1 MSEKKVEM
9 SKTMKEKLAPKQF
22 TKTPINGTKN
32 TILVSSAKG
41 GVGKSTVAINL
52 AFALQNLGLKI
63 GILDADVYG
72 PNQHILFDIKDKPQF
87 ITKNDDKFIKP
98 FISKNI
104 EIMSMGLMTESDEAV
119 AWRGPMLSSAVR
131 QLSNS
136 TKWSNLDFL
145 FIDMPPGTGDT
156 YLTIFKELNLSNVIL
171 VTTPNKLSYADI
183 KKTINLVNKFNVP
196 IMGYIE
202 NNIFNQDKDTSSEK
216 LSINKLGKFN
226 FSEKMLNFDLD
237 NDIEDANLISKKI
250 IAHV

>member
-1 MSEKKVEM
+1 MS
-9 SKTMKEKLAPKQF
+9 
-22 TKTPINGTKN
+22 IKN
-32 TILVSSAKG
+32 IIAICSAKG
-41 GVGKSTVAINL
+41 GVGKSTITAAI
-52 AFALQNLGLKI
+52 ALSISKQYQV

-87 ITKNDDKFIKP
+87 ITKNDDKYIKP

-171 VTTPNKLSYADI
+171 VTTPSKLSYADI

-237 NDIEDANLISKKI
+237 KDLSLIHI
-250 IAHV
+250 

>member
-1 MSEKKVEM
+1 MS
-9 SKTMKEKLAPKQF
+9 
-22 TKTPINGTKN
+22 IKN
-32 TILVSSAKG
+32 IIAICSAKG
-41 GVGKSTVAINL
+41 GVGKSTITAAI
-52 AFALQNLGLKI
+52 ALSISKHYQV

-87 ITKNDDKFIKP
+87 ITENDDKYIKP

-202 NNIFNQDKDTSSEK
+202 NNIFNQDKDTFSEK
-216 LSINKLGKFN
+216 LSLNKLGKFN
-226 FSEKMLNFDLD
+226 FSEKMLNFDLN
-237 NDIEDANLISKKI
+237 NDIEDADLISKKI

>member
-1 MSEKKVEM
+1 MS
-9 SKTMKEKLAPKQF
+9 
-22 TKTPINGTKN
+22 IKN
-32 TILVSSAKG
+32 IIAICSAKG
-41 GVGKSTVAINL
+41 GVGKSTITAAI
-52 AFALQNLGLKI
+52 ALSISKQYQV

-87 ITKNDDKFIKP
+87 ITKNDDKYIKP

-202 NNIFNQDKDTSSEK
+202 NNIFNQEKDTSSEK

-237 NDIEDANLISKKI
+237 NDIEDANLLSKKI

>member
-1 MSEKKVEM
+1 MS
-9 SKTMKEKLAPKQF
+9 
-22 TKTPINGTKN
+22 IKN
-32 TILVSSAKG
+32 IIAICSAKG
-41 GVGKSTVAINL
+41 GVGKSTITAAI
-52 AFALQNLGLKI
+52 ALSMSKQYQV

-87 ITKNDDKFIKP
+87 ITKNDDKYIKP

>member
-1 MSEKKVEM
+1 MS
-9 SKTMKEKLAPKQF
+9 
-22 TKTPINGTKN
+22 IKN
-32 TILVSSAKG
+32 IIAICSAKG
-41 GVGKSTVAINL
+41 GVGKSTITAAI
-52 AFALQNLGLKI
+52 AISISKQYQV

-87 ITKNDDKFIKP
+87 ITKNDDKYIKP

-237 NDIEDANLISKKI
+237 NDIEDADLISKKI

>member
-1 MSEKKVEM
+1 MS
-9 SKTMKEKLAPKQF
+9 
-22 TKTPINGTKN
+22 IKN
-32 TILVSSAKG
+32 IIAICSAKG
-41 GVGKSTVAINL
+41 GVGKSTITAAI
-52 AFALQNLGLKI
+52 ALSISKQYQV

-87 ITKNDDKFIKP
+87 ITNNGDKYIKP

>member
-1 MSEKKVEM
+1 MS
-9 SKTMKEKLAPKQF
+9 
-22 TKTPINGTKN
+22 IKN
-32 TILVSSAKG
+32 IIAICSAKG
-41 GVGKSTVAINL
+41 GVGKSTITAAI
-52 AFALQNLGLKI
+52 ALSISKQYQV

-87 ITKNDDKFIKP
+87 ITKNGDKYIKP

-104 EIMSMGLMTESDEAV
+104 EIMSMGLMTESDEAI

-226 FSEKMLNFDLD
+226 FSEKMLNFDSD

>member
-1 MSEKKVEM
+1 MS
-9 SKTMKEKLAPKQF
+9 
-22 TKTPINGTKN
+22 IKN
-32 TILVSSAKG
+32 IIAICSAKG
-41 GVGKSTVAINL
+41 GVGKSTITAAI
-52 AFALQNLGLKI
+52 ALSLSKQYQV

-87 ITKNDDKFIKP
+87 ITKNDDKYIKP

>member
-1 MSEKKVEM
+1 MS
-9 SKTMKEKLAPKQF
+9 
-22 TKTPINGTKN
+22 IKN
-32 TILVSSAKG
+32 IIAICSAKG
-41 GVGKSTVAINL
+41 GVGKSTITAAI
-52 AFALQNLGLKI
+52 ALSISKQYQV

-87 ITKNDDKFIKP
+87 ITKNDDKYIKP

-171 VTTPNKLSYADI
+171 VTTLNKLSYADI

>member
-1 MSEKKVEM
+1 MS
-9 SKTMKEKLAPKQF
+9 
-22 TKTPINGTKN
+22 IKN
-32 TILVSSAKG
+32 IIAICSAKG
-41 GVGKSTVAINL
+41 GVGKSTITAAI
-52 AFALQNLGLKI
+52 ALSISKQYQV

-87 ITKNDDKFIKP
+87 ITKNDDKYIKP

-104 EIMSMGLMTESDEAV
+104 EIMSMGLMTESDKAV

-156 YLTIFKELNLSNVIL
+156 YLTIFKELDLSNVIL

>member
-1 MSEKKVEM
+1 MS
-9 SKTMKEKLAPKQF
+9 
-22 TKTPINGTKN
+22 IKN
-32 TILVSSAKG
+32 IIAICSAKG
-41 GVGKSTVAINL
+41 GVGKSTITAAI
-52 AFALQNLGLKI
+52 ALSISKHYQV

-87 ITKNDDKFIKP
+87 ITKNDDKYIKP

>member
-1 MSEKKVEM
+1 MS
-9 SKTMKEKLAPKQF
+9 
-22 TKTPINGTKN
+22 IKN
-32 TILVSSAKG
+32 IIAICSAKG
-41 GVGKSTVAINL
+41 GVGKSTITAAI
-52 AFALQNLGLKI
+52 ALSISKQYQV

-72 PNQHILFDIKDKPQF
+72 PNQHILFDIKEKPQF
-87 ITKNDDKFIKP
+87 ITKNDDKYIKP

-202 NNIFNQDKDTSSEK
+202 NNIFNQDKDTFSEK